1 MSTREAG
8 IPPTNAALTVSLEDH
23 LADALRPL
31 LTLLP
36 HSIAAQ
42 LTGVL
47 DAQPPQ
53 LARSP
58 LDSNVPDEIP
68 QPVRTIPYDL
78 LSAIS
83 KWSRTPEGAQALAR
97 HEPPLRPQDYAMV
110 ALLAGTRT
118 CPDRRYPNLP
128 APGSSDDSSETARR
142 RELGDR
148 RAVTAVV
155 NALLSI
161 GGSGVAIYWAAG
173 RLAWKEE
180 WRVLL
185 ALSVAIVVAA
195 SEAILYLIWDSR
207 RSKSRRRPA
216 LRFRA
221 GQVAPHSPS
230 ALEKKFEGES
240 SPDGGA
246 SAHDKEVIAATATD
260 RPGTDGQRLRGR
272 VRGNTTRT

>member
-1 MSTREAG
+1 MPQQETGNTST
-8 IPPTNAALTVSLEDH
+8 AASLTVSLEDH
-23 LADALRPL
+23 LADVLRPL

-36 HSIAAQ
+36 DSIATD
-42 LTGVL
+42 LTGAL
-47 DAQPPQ
+47 EAQPSQTPH
-53 LARSP
+53 SP
-58 LDSNVPDEIP
+58 PSSNVPEP
-68 QPVRTIPYDL
+68 SQPVRTIPYDL
-78 LSAIS
+78 LSTIS
-83 KWSRTPEGAQALAR
+83 RWTRTPEGAQALAR
-97 HEPPLRPQDYAMV
+97 HEPPLRAQEYTMV

-118 CPDRRYPNLP
+118 CPDRKYPVLP
-128 APGSSDDSSETARR
+128 ASGPSDDSSEAAHR

-185 ALSVAIVVAA
+185 ALSAAIVVAA

-221 GQVAPHSPS
+221 GQAAPHPPS
-230 ALEKKFEGES
+230 ALKKYEGES

-246 SAHDKEVIAATATD
+246 SPHDQGVITATATD
-260 RPGTDGQRLRGR
+260 GSGTDGQHLRER
-272 VRGNTTRT
+272 VRGNTART